1 MALQV
6 TPKFCKQYA
15 QVGLAI
21 NEALQQYKDDVEA
34 GVFPGP
40 HFSPYKMSREE
51 LDKLAADLR
60 SQNLHDAASS
70 VAHAYGDSLKQDK

>member
-1 MALQV
+1 M
-6 TPKFCKQYA
+6 
-15 QVGLAI
+15 
-21 NEALQQYKDDVEA
+21 
-34 GVFPGP
+34 FPGP